1 MKKRKIAILLSA
13 LMLCTNVSYVGI
25 DGSAEEPKNVV
36 EESELQITEIESGAT
51 VQNQK
56 TGRYGAAVRQKIRV
70 FMTEPAERMRRGILM
85 RLREH

>member
-56 TGRYGAAVRQKIRV
+56 TGRYGAART
-70 FMTEPAERMRRGILM
+70 TENKSLYDGTCGKNATWL
-85 RLREH
+85 